1 MTHATEPALVR
12 ARQWLEGTAAA
23 PAAVEDALV
32 LAWALKQL
40 CYEAWSTEPPCAVRA
55 AQALHALHRAG
66 VPPAQSQ
73 EVEALVQWTAGI
85 ACLTQGEM
93 AAAVRAFDAA
103 ADLFHRAGRPDPAAQ
118 TQVPKIMALSMLGQ
132 HAQAAAGAEATQ
144 RELLALGNLTVA
156 ARVSQNLGSLHLRR
170 DAYPEAE
177 HHYREAA
184 ALFDRLDDRP
194 HGVLADIGLA
204 EAVAARGDFD
214 EALRIYGRAG
224 ADAAALALE
233 TPLALVSE
241 AVARLHLARGGW
253 REALAGLESACRR
266 YEALGMP
273 QLRAIAERHL
283 GDVYLELRL
292 LPEALALFS
301 TAEQRYRSPALP
313 DEQAWALAQL
323 GRTQALLG
331 QDAAAAS
338 FAAASALFAAQ
349 GNGVGAAAV
358 GLARAELALAAGDNA
373 AALEW
378 AGAAQAGFGQA
389 GQADGSARA
398 DVIRARALLDAGRAA
413 EAGAIF
419 DAILARAVALRQLH
433 VQVRCLTGQGLVA
446 QAQGEAARASAL
458 FDAAIELFED
468 QRRALPDDALRSAFL
483 TDHLRPYQEQLRAAL
498 AGGSGE
504 QVLWQLD
511 RFRARALGERL
522 AEAGTPDAGAQGPDA
537 MAPMRTR
544 LNWLYRQ
551 VQRQQDEGSSSAALD
566 AELLRTEHELLEFA
580 RRQRLTTPAQGG
592 AGAGGFDVAALRQAL
607 APGEALVEYGVQ
619 DDELFACVAKA
630 DGVALVRSLASWR
643 ETLDAVRATRF
654 QLETLRHGVAPV
666 RPHLPLLT
674 ARLQV
679 RLARLHA
686 LVWAPLAAA
695 LGGARRILIVPHAQ
709 LGNLPFAALPDGGLP
724 LGQRVELALAPSASA
739 ALRGLRRPPRAAQR
753 VLALAESSRLPH
765 AAREATAVAAL
776 FASGHACV
784 GEQATLQALRAGAS
798 TADVL
803 HLACHAQFR
812 SDNPRFSALHLHDQA
827 LTADLAETLGLQA
840 CTVVLSACESGLAE
854 VGVGDE
860 SVGLVRAFLVAGAAR
875 VVASLWPVEDEATL
889 AFMAR
894 FHAALAGGRGP
905 AAALRQA
912 QAATLREQPH
922 PYFWAAFTV
931 HGGW

>member
-1 MTHATEPALVR
+1 MH
-12 ARQWLEGTAAA
+12 
-23 PAAVEDALV
+23 
-32 LAWALKQL
+32 
-40 CYEAWSTEPPCAVRA
+40 
-55 AQALHALHRAG
+55 
-66 VPPAQSQ
+66 
-73 EVEALVQWTAGI
+73 
-85 ACLTQGEM
+85 
-93 AAAVRAFDAA
+93 AFDQA
-103 ADLFHRAGRPDPAAQ
+103 ADRFRRAGRPDPAAQ

-132 HAQAAAGAEATQ
+132 HAQAAECAEATQ
-144 RELLALGNLTVA
+144 RELLALGNLSVA

-170 DAYPEAE
+170 DAYPEAAR
-177 HHYREAA
+177 HYREAA
-184 ALFDRLDDRP
+184 ALFARLDDRP
-194 HGVLADIGLA
+194 HGVLADIGMA
-204 EAVAARGDFD
+204 EAVAAMGDFD

-224 ADAAALALE
+224 ANAAALALE
-233 TPLALVSE
+233 TSVALVYE
-241 AVARLHLARGGW
+241 AVARLHLARGRW

-301 TAEQRYRSPALP
+301 TAEQRYRTLALP
-313 DEQAWALAQL
+313 DEQAWALAQR

-331 QDAAAAS
+331 QDAAAES
-338 FAAASALFAAQ
+338 FAAAATLFEAQ

-358 GLARAELALAAGDNA
+358 TLARAELALAGGDAA
-373 AALEW
+373 AALDW
-378 AGAAQAGFGQA
+378 AAAAQAGFSA
-389 GQADGSARA
+389 TGQADGSARA
-398 DVIRARALLDAGRAA
+398 EVIRARALLAAGNAA

-419 DAILARAVALRQLH
+419 DATLARAVALRQVH

-446 QAQGEAARASAL
+446 QGQGEAARAGTL

-468 QRRALPDDALRSAFL
+468 QRRALPGDDLRSAFL

-498 AGGSGE
+498 AAGRGAD
-504 QVLWQLD
+504 VLWQLD

-522 AEAGTPDAGAQGPDA
+522 AEPGVPAFEATGMEGLDPL
-537 MAPMRTR
+537 RTR

-551 VQRQQDEGSSSAALD
+551 VQRQQDEGLSSPALD
-566 AELLRTEHELLEFA
+566 AELLRTEQELLESA
-580 RRQRLTTPAQGG
+580 RRQRLTAPAQTGPGG
-592 AGAGGFDVAALRQAL
+592 GGFEVGTLCQAL

-619 DDELFACVAKA
+619 DDELFACVATTE
-630 DGVALVRSLASWR
+630 GVTLVRGLASWR
-643 ETLDAVRATRF
+643 ETLEAVRSTRF

-666 RPHLPLLT
+666 RAHLPMLA

-679 RLARLHA
+679 RLGRLHA
-686 LVWAPLAAA
+686 LVWAPLAEA
-695 LGGARRILIVPHAQ
+695 LHGARRILVVPHAQ
-709 LGNLPFAALPDGGLP
+709 LGVLPFAALPDGGQP
-724 LGQRVELALAPSASA
+724 LGQRVELALAASASV
-739 ALRGLRRPPRAAQR
+739 ALRGLRRPPAAAHR

-776 FASGHACV
+776 FTHGRAFV
-784 GEQATLQALRAGAS
+784 GEMATLQALREGAGA
-798 TADVL
+798 ADVL

-827 LTADLAETLGLQA
+827 LTVELAETLGLGA

-854 VGVGDE
+854 VSVGDE

-889 AFMAR
+889 TFMAR
-894 FHAALAGGRGP
+894 FHAALADGHGP
-905 AAALRQA
+905 AVALRLA
-912 QAATLREQPH
+912 QAATLAEQPH

>member
-1 MTHATEPALVR
+1 MLDGAAPVR
-12 ARQWLEGTAAA
+12 ADAD
-23 PAAVEDALV
+23 DALV

-40 CYEAWSTEPPCAVRA
+40 CYEAWSSEPPRA
-55 AQALHALHRAG
+55 ALAARALHALLAAG
-66 VPPAQSQ
+66 VPPAQAL
-73 EVEALVQWTAGI
+73 EVEALAQWTAGI
-85 ACLTQGEM
+85 ACLTRGEM
-93 AAAVRAFDAA
+93 ADAVRDFDTAG
-103 ADLFHRAGRPDPAAQ
+103 DLFRRAGRPDPAAQ
-118 TQVPKIMALSMLGQ
+118 TQVPKIMALSMLGR
-132 HAQAAAGAEATQ
+132 HAQAAACAEATQ
-144 RELLALGNLTVA
+144 RELLALGNLPA
-156 ARVSQNLGSLHLRR
+156 AGRVSQNLGSLHLRR
-170 DAYPEAE
+170 DAYPEAAR
-177 HHYREAA
+177 HYREAA
-184 ALFDRLDDRP
+184 ALFARLGDRA
-194 HGVLADIGLA
+194 HGVLAAIGTA
-204 EAVAARGDFD
+204 EAVSALGDFD
-214 EALRIYGRAG
+214 EALRLYARAG
-224 ADAAALALE
+224 ADAAELGLE
-233 TPLALVSE
+233 TSLALVHE
-241 AVARLHLARGGW
+241 AVARLHLARGRW

-292 LPEALALFS
+292 LPEALALFG
-301 TAEQRYRSPALP
+301 TAEQRYRALALP
-313 DEQAWALAQL
+313 DEQAWALAQQ

-338 FAAASALFAAQ
+338 FAAAAALFATQ

-358 GLARAELALAAGDNA
+358 TLARAELALAAGPAQSSA
-373 AALEW
+373 AALDW
-378 AGAAQAGFGQA
+378 AAAAQAGFAAA
-389 GQADGSARA
+389 GQADGGARA
-398 DVIRARALLDAGRAA
+398 DVIRARALLAAGRVH
-413 EAGAIF
+413 EAGTVF
-419 DAILARAVALRQLH
+419 DATLARARALHQGH

-446 QAQGEAARASAL
+446 QAQGDAALASQR

-468 QRRALPDDALRSAFL
+468 QRRALPGDELRSAFL

-498 AGGSGE
+498 AGGHGA

-522 AEAGTPDAGAQGPDA
+522 AEAETAAPGAEA
-537 MAPMRTR
+537 LAPLRTR

-551 VQRQQDEGSSSAALD
+551 VQRRQDEGAASPALD
-566 AELLRTEHELLEFA
+566 AELLRTEHELLEAA
-580 RRQRLTTPAQGG
+580 RRQRLTAPAQAGSGG
-592 AGAGGFDVAALRQAL
+592 GGFEVGALCQAL

-619 DDELFACVAKA
+619 DDELFACVATA
-630 DGVALVRSLASWR
+630 DGVTLVRGLASWR
-643 ETLDAVRATRF
+643 QALDALRSTRF

-666 RPHLPLLT
+666 RAHLPTLT

-695 LGGARRILIVPHAQ
+695 LKGAQRVLVVPHAQ
-709 LGNLPFAALPDGGLP
+709 LGSLPFAALPDAGQA
-724 LGQRVELALAPSASA
+724 LGERVALALAPSASA
-739 ALRGLRRPPRAAQR
+739 ALRGLRRPPAPARR

-765 AAREATAVAAL
+765 AAHEATAVAAL
-776 FASGHACV
+776 FAQGLACV
-784 GEQATLQALRAGAS
+784 GEQATLAALREGAHA
-798 TADVL
+798 ADVL

-827 LTADLAETLGLQA
+827 LTVDLAEDLGLGA

-889 AFMAR
+889 AFMKR
-894 FHAALAGGRGP
+894 FHAALAGGQGP

-912 QAATLREQPH
+912 QAATRAEQPH